1 MAESTTAVA
10 VRDTALHFTESQID
24 TIRRT
29 IAPGVND
36 SELHLFVEYCK
47 RTGLDPFSR
56 QIYALRV
63 GGKMSIQTSIDGFR
77 VIAERSGDYAGQDG
91 PYWCGADGKWVD
103 VWLSNAMPAAAK
115 VGILRKSFTAPLFAV
130 AHWGEYAQGNSPMWK
145 KMPALMLAKV
155 AEALALRKA
164 FPNDLSG
171 LYTSEEMTG
180 AGASTGDGQDAPV
193 AVRPSL
199 PAAVTSAKAM
209 TPQQRAEII
218 DLAGS
223 HVFSDIERKRYAD
236 WAKAERSNA
245 AAVATID
252 RLRAIVAER
261 QAAESAPP
269 DAEWQAEEEQSFL

>member
-1 MAESTTAVA
+1 MAEPTTAVA
-10 VRDTALHFTESQID
+10 TQALHFTESQID

-77 VIAERSGDYAGQDG
+77 VIAERAGDYAGQDG
-91 PYWCGADGKWVD
+91 PYWCGNDGKWTD
-103 VWLSNAMPAAAK
+103 VWLSNEMPAAAK
-115 VGILRKSFTAPLFAV
+115 VGILRRSFGSPLYAV

-180 AGASTGDGQDAPV
+180 AGATSEPAPEPVQRV
-193 AVRPSL
+193 AAATDRMSDKQRDLIVNLSASHL
-199 PAAVTSAKAM
+199 VTAEEKAKVGAWLCVDHTPAAASKM
-209 TPQQRAEII
+209 I
-218 DLAGS
+218 D
-223 HVFSDIERKRYAD
+223 
-236 WAKAERSNA
+236 
-245 AAVATID
+245 T
-252 RLRAIVAER
+252 LRGWVAER
-261 QAAESAPP
+261 KAAEEKAP
-269 DAEWQAEEEQSFL
+269 DAEWADVEPADGLFA

>member
-1 MAESTTAVA
+1 MAEPTTAVA
-10 VRDTALHFTESQID
+10 TQALHFTESQID

-77 VIAERSGDYAGQDG
+77 VIAERAGDYAGQDG
-91 PYWCGADGKWVD
+91 PYWCGNDGKWTD
-103 VWLSNAMPAAAK
+103 VWLSNEMPAAAK
-115 VGILRKSFTAPLFAV
+115 VGILRRSFGSPLYAV

-180 AGASTGDGQDAPV
+180 AGASAEPAPEPV
-193 AVRPSL
+193 QR
-199 PAAVTSAKAM
+199 PAAADRM
-209 TPQQRAEII
+209 TDKQLGEIKR
-218 DLAGS
+218 LAG
-223 HVFSDIERKRYAD
+223 HHTITT
-236 WAKAERSNA
+236 AEG
-245 AAVATID
+245 ATID
-252 RLRAIVAER
+252 KWLRVDHTPAAASKMIDTLRGWVAER
-261 QAAESAPP
+261 KAAEEKAP
-269 DAEWQAEEEQSFL
+269 DAEWSEVEPADGIFA

>member
-1 MAESTTAVA
+1 MAEPTTAVA
-10 VRDTALHFTESQID
+10 VREAQALHFTESQID

-77 VIAERSGDYAGQDG
+77 VIAERAGDYAGQDG
-91 PYWCGADGKWVD
+91 PFWCGTDGVWVD
-103 VWLSNAMPAAAK
+103 VWLSDKMPVAAK
-115 VGILRKSFTAPLFAV
+115 VGILRRSFNAPLFAV
-130 AHWGEYAQGNSPMWK
+130 AHWAEYAQGNSPMWK

-180 AGASTGDGQDAPV
+180 AGAAPEPV
-193 AVRPSL
+193 EPPQTNGHAPS
-199 PAAVTSAKAM
+199 AADRMTAK
-209 TPQQRAEII
+209 QRGEIER
-218 DLAGS
+218 LAG
-223 HVFSDIERKRYAD
+223 HHAITT
-236 WAKAERSNA
+236 AEG
-245 AAVATID
+245 ATID
-252 RLRAIVAER
+252 KWLRVDHTP
-261 QAAESAPP
+261 AAASKMIDTLRSWVKDRTAAAATEP
-269 DAEWQAEEEQSFL
+269 DAEWAEVSDELPFA